1 MPLLIKTVVDI
12 PSGQAIGFNEDLC
25 LYLEKFGDAWV
36 ISVEECTLEMLQ
48 KEPFPEQITLA
59 ESMKH
64 TRQIPSYEEWEKERE
79 EMIKTFRDICEHCGF
94 NDNGAE
100 CSGFRDEDGEGCG
113 MFKWRKYWNK

>member
-25 LYLEKFGDAWV
+25 LHLEKFGNAWV
-36 ISVEECTLEMLQ
+36 VSVEEYTPEMLQ
-48 KEPFPEQITLA
+48 KELSPEQMTLA
-59 ESMKH
+59 GSMKPAKP
-64 TRQIPSYEEWEKERE
+64 IPKYEEWEKERA

-100 CSGFRDEDGEGCG
+100 CSEFRDEDGEGCG
-113 MFKWRKYWNK
+113 IFKWRKYWTK